1 MKIRAILF
9 DLDGTLIDQFEAIYK
24 AFSKTLSIMGFP
36 LPSYQEVK
44 RAVGG
49 SSDSTMQKLIGKERA
64 EEAVQILRPI
74 FEKEMLNGLKI
85 LPGVL
90 EGLDSLNQRGI
101 ICAVLTNKYGPH
113 ARTTCQHLG
122 IDQFLKFTIG
132 ANDTKWKKPDRRLTN
147 YALSQ
152 IGFKADQM
160 VYIGDSPYDY
170 ETARN
175 AGLKSYLV
183 STGTHSYEELSV
195 LQGASVFHTF
205 TALVNNLLVKIE
217 N

>member
-1 MKIRAILF
+1 
-9 DLDGTLIDQFEAIYK
+9 
-24 AFSKTLSIMGFP
+24 
-36 LPSYQEVK
+36 
-44 RAVGG
+44 
-49 SSDSTMQKLIGKERA
+49 
-64 EEAVQILRPI
+64 
-74 FEKEMLNGLKI
+74 MLNGLKV

-90 EGLDSLNQRGI
+90 EGLDSLYQRGI

-160 VYIGDSPYDY
+160 VYVGDSPYDY

-183 STGTHSYEELSV
+183 STGTHGYEELSV
-195 LQGASVFHTF
+195 LQGASFFCTF
-205 TALVNNLLVKIE
+205 TTLVDNLLAKIE

>member
-9 DLDGTLIDQFEAIYK
+9 DLDGTLIDQFEAIYQ
-24 AFSKTLSIMGFP
+24 AFSETLLIMGFP
-36 LPSYQEVK
+36 SPSYEEVK

-49 SSDSTMQKLIGKERA
+49 ASDSTMQKLIGKERA

-74 FEKEMLNGLKI
+74 FEKVMLNGVEV

-90 EGLDSLNQRGI
+90 EGLASLCQRDLVCG
-101 ICAVLTNKYGPH
+101 VLTNKHGPH
-113 ARTTCQHLG
+113 ARTTCQHLK

-132 ANDTKWKKPDRRLTN
+132 ANDTKWKKPDRHLTN
-147 YALSQ
+147 HALSQ
-152 IGFKADQM
+152 IGFNSDQT
-160 VYIGDSPYDY
+160 VYVGDSPYDY

-183 STGTHSYEELSV
+183 STGTHSHEELSV
-195 LQGASVFHTF
+195 LQDASVFHTF
-205 TALVNNLLVKIE
+205 TALVEDLLVKIE